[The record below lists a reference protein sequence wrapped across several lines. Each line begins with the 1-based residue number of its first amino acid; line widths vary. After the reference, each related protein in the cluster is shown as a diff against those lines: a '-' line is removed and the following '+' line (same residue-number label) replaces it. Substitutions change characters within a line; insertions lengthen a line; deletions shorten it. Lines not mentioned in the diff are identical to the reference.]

1 MAVLRQRPMTRF
13 SEKVGQLIFFEKAI
27 PPAIRMR
34 VLSIL
39 VTICCMWGSLVLASD
54 LGAPMT
60 FANYWPCEG
69 HGSMC
74 DPYIL
79 ARGTI
84 TSSTPDDFVRF
95 VKKGKFHT
103 RVFFHS
109 PGGNLAA
116 AIRLGRL
123 IREFRFN
130 TLVGGPYENVIRLWE
145 DYEIIE
151 KEGHCFS
158 ACAYAFLGGVKR
170 TVESSGK
177 FGIHQFRGV
186 SQDTGESSAQV
197 IMAALS
203 NYLEE
208 MGIDRQFLDVASLAD
223 SSQIR
228 IVTQAE
234 AQLLNVDNTNPPKS
248 RWRLESDSHGR
259 LILVATQSQAE
270 RDGAVSVAIFYEKGS
285 YRAFILYEPL
295 SSMRATSDIAEIFL
309 SESTGFRIN
318 IDSQTS
324 FELGTIQDWRHIGRG
339 YSILV
344 DFPQTAMVAIAQ
356 SRGFAL
362 DADWADALR
371 DLDPSASFG
380 VEGFPDGFAALS
392 RDGSIR

>member
-1 MAVLRQRPMTRF
+1 MTRF

-27 PPAIRMR
+27 PPAIEMR

-39 VTICCMWGSLVLASD
+39 VAICCIWGGLALASD
-54 LGAPMT
+54 LDAPMT

-79 ARGTI
+79 AKGTI

-177 FGIHQFRGV
+177 FGIHQFRGATK
-186 SQDTGESSAQV
+186 DTGESSTQV
-197 IMAALS
+197 IMTALS

-208 MGIDRQFLDVASLAD
+208 MGIDRTFLDVASLAD
-223 SSQIR
+223 SSKLH

-234 AQLLNVDNTNPPKS
+234 AQRLNVDNTNPPKS

-259 LILVATQSQAE
+259 LILVTTQHQAK
-270 RDGAVSVAIFYEKGS
+270 RDGVVSVAIFYEKGA

-309 SESTGFRIN
+309 SESTGFLRIN
-318 IDSQTS
+318 IDPQTS

-344 DFPQTAMVAIAQ
+344 DFPQTAMEAIAQ
-356 SRGFAL
+356 SRGFVL
-362 DADWADALR
+362 DADWFEVFR

-380 VEGFPDGFAALS
+380 VEGFRDGFAALTRS
-392 RDGSIR
+392 NSIR

>member
-27 PPAIRMR
+27 PPAIEMR

-39 VTICCMWGSLVLASD
+39 VAICCIWGGLVLASD
-54 LGAPMT
+54 LDAPMT

-79 ARGTI
+79 AKGTI
-84 TSSTPDDFVRF
+84 TSSTPEDFVRF
-95 VKKGKFHT
+95 VKQGKFHT

-145 DYEIIE
+145 DYEIVE

-177 FGIHQFRGV
+177 FGIHQFRGTTK
-186 SQDTGESSAQV
+186 DTGESSTQV
-197 IMAALS
+197 IMTALS

-208 MGIDRQFLDVASLAD
+208 MGIDRTFLDVASLAD
-223 SSQIR
+223 SSKLHI
-228 IVTQAE
+228 ITQAE
-234 AQLLNVDNTNPPKS
+234 AQRLNVDNTNPPKS

-259 LILVATQSQAE
+259 LILVTTQRQAE
-270 RDGAVSVAIFYEKGS
+270 RDGIVSIAIFNEEGS
-285 YRAFILYEPL
+285 YHAFILYEPL
-295 SSMRATSDIAEIFL
+295 SSKRAPPEIAEIF
-309 SESTGFRIN
+309 SESTQFRIN
-318 IDSQTS
+318 IDPQTS
-324 FELGTIQDWRHIGRG
+324 FKLRAIKDWRYIGRR

-344 DFPQTAMVAIAQ
+344 NFPQPAMEAIAQ
-356 SRGFAL
+356 SHGFDL
-362 DADWADALR
+362 DAYWVEVFR

-380 VEGFPDGFAALS
+380 VEGFRDGFAALS
-392 RDGSIR
+392 RSGSIR